1 MKVLLATDGSQY
13 AEEAA
18 WLLAHL
24 PHAEKLE
31 LTVLFVSNIPN
42 LHGAADIEDLTKRLE
57 IADKE
62 KSAALFTHL
71 NSIFEGANASLELVV
86 GKGHIGTQVL
96 HTAEARECDL
106 IVLGA
111 VGHSLFERMFGST
124 SDFVATH
131 AKCSVLVVRPT
142 GLKTGKRPIDVAIAY
157 DETDTSSAV
166 FGQLSQFGWGPN
178 SKMELVNV
186 VSIPFN
192 YSEIPIPIDFDAILS
207 LKKQE
212 LDEAANRFRALS
224 PTVSTHVFEANHVGD
239 GIVRFVKNTC
249 SDIIV
254 LGSSGGG
261 LLSTI
266 LLGSVSKYVLR
277 HAECSV
283 WISRR
288 NAKSSGGH

>member
-31 LTVLFVSNIPN
+31 LTVLFVSNIPH
-42 LHGAADIEDLTKRLE
+42 LHGAGNIEDLSKRLE
-57 IADKE
+57 MADKE
-62 KSAALFTHL
+62 KSATLFIHL

-86 GKGHIGTQVL
+86 GTGHIGTQVL
-96 HTAEARECDL
+96 HTAEARGCDL

-131 AKCSVLVVRPT
+131 ATCSVLVVRPT

-157 DETDTSSAV
+157 DETDASSAV

-192 YSEIPIPIDFDAILS
+192 YSEIPIPIDFDAIIS

-212 LDEAANRFRALS
+212 LDAAANRFRELS
-224 PTVSTHVFEANHVGD
+224 PTVSAHVFQANHVGD

-254 LGSSGGG
+254 LGNTGGG

-288 NAKSSGGH
+288 NAKPSGGR